1 MRSVVLKFD
10 DLDGFAK
17 MLRTA
22 VDQTLPLPSHVAVGE
37 GDWVLVMFE
46 LDAARRA
53 TAAAGRGARLGE
65 SPALVFERRDWD
77 RLIEFAH
84 PVTFDDA
91 APETL
96 RESVMP
102 DVPVPAI
109 DDGITEV
116 REPVDMP
123 EARIPAR
130 GILRSMEALRE
141 SKPKVE
147 VLSGQT
153 AAYESASA
161 MLSRGA
167 GPATLRG
174 TRAAPSDDDPSP
186 RPSTAPDAAR
196 VYVIDPDEDLREI
209 VGELLDAVGL
219 HPRLFATGEE
229 ALGAVD
235 LDPPSLV
242 MLERALPAM
251 GGLEVCAALRRH
263 PRTSTVPILFLT
275 SLVGTQEVVEG
286 FAAGADDYVVKPFRA
301 TELGARLFGLLRRSR
316 LRSPTQ

>member
-1 MRSVVLKFD
+1 
-10 DLDGFAK
+10 

-22 VDQTLPLPSHVAVGE
+22 VDQTLPLPSHVAVGD
-37 GDWVLVMFE
+37 GDWVLAMFE

-53 TAAAGRGARLGE
+53 TAAAGRGAKLGD

-84 PVTFDDA
+84 PVAFDES

-102 DVPVPAI
+102 NFPVPSI

-116 REPVDMP
+116 RQPIDLP
-123 EARIPAR
+123 EARIPAL
-130 GILRSMEALRE
+130 GILRSMAALRE
-141 SKPKVE
+141 SRPKVE

-161 MLSRGA
+161 MLARGA

-174 TRAAPSDDDPSP
+174 TRAASSEDDPP
-186 RPSTAPDAAR
+186 LRPSLTTAAAR

-219 HPRLFATGEE
+219 QPRLFATGED
-229 ALGAVD
+229 ALATLDFD
-235 LDPPSLV
+235 LPSLV
-242 MLERALPAM
+242 MLERTLPGI

-263 PRTSTVPILFLT
+263 PRTATVPILFLT
-275 SLVGTQEVVEG
+275 SLVGTQQVVEG

-316 LRSPTQ
+316 LQSPTK